1 MIYEYPRRHG
11 AGIRYTVSVPSLNEM
26 IRTQAA
32 TLLISAAR
40 DGHTDTVRRLLA
52 EKRVD
57 VNAINEVNVLYEHAL
72 LRER

>member
-1 MIYEYPRRHG
+1 M
-11 AGIRYTVSVPSLNEM
+11 PSLNEM

-40 DGHTDTVRRLLA
+40 DGDTDTVRRLLV

-57 VNAINEVNVLYEHAL
+57 VNAINEVNVFYEHAL